1 LNPLLED
8 GKNMPWESVVV
19 DKKTAEYVSESGF
32 DELPL
37 PVFRWMKGGN
47 EKMGRGAA
55 TECLAT
61 IRMMQAVWKRFIQ
74 ILNQEGDPSLLV
86 NSELVENG
94 VNMKP
99 GGLTYVQ
106 DVDKAVRTVKQYA
119 GGNASATESF
129 VKLLQ
134 DMIHQRFYRQFF
146 TQFMDLTGDRR
157 TTTEIMFRKQ
167 EGLSLLGASTMRV
180 EFEGLTK
187 LMMRS
192 LFLLIRNQQIP
203 MPPPELLVVKGKNR
217 IDINADMIGIE
228 YTGPM
233 AMALQNQQAQGFMQL
248 AQAGAQ
254 LAPLYPGVMDLLN
267 IETGFR
273 QLGEKLG
280 VNLNALASDEEVAQK
295 RAQRQKEM
303 ARQQALQTADVAA
316 KGYKAGTKAPE
327 DGSAAQQVM
336 EGANA

>member
-1 LNPLLED
+1 
-8 GKNMPWESVVV
+8 
-19 DKKTAEYVSESGF
+19 
-32 DELPL
+32 
-37 PVFRWMKGGN
+37 
-47 EKMGRGAA
+47 
-55 TECLAT
+55 
-61 IRMMQAVWKRFIQ
+61 
-74 ILNQEGDPSLLV
+74 
-86 NSELVENG
+86 
-94 VNMKP
+94 
-99 GGLTYVQ
+99 
-106 DVDKAVRTVKQYA
+106 
-119 GGNASATESF
+119 
-129 VKLLQ
+129 
-134 DMIHQRFYRQFF
+134 
-146 TQFMDLTGDRR
+146 
-157 TTTEIMFRKQ
+157 
-167 EGLSLLGASTMRV
+167 
-180 EFEGLTK
+180 
-187 LMMRS
+187 MMRS

-316 KGYKAGTKAPE
+316 KGYKAVTKAPE